1 MGLAVAVGCGYG
13 CDGSC
18 GFSCVSGLWLLC
30 WVMVVKVGC
39 LVAGGDML
47 CFFFLVV
54 GGELRMPQCLWLV
67 VEVQWLVVTS
77 CGWFL

>member
-1 MGLAVAVGCGYG
+1 
-13 CDGSC
+13 
-18 GFSCVSGLWLLC
+18 
-30 WVMVVKVGC
+30 MVVKVGC